1 LNDLYHLNRAMDYIE
16 QHLSE
21 EIDYKN
27 LSELALTSE
36 TYLKRLFSFLSGIPI
51 SEYIR
56 RRRMTQAGYELKNSN
71 IKVIDLAVKYG
82 YSSPDAFT
90 KAFYQIHG
98 MSPTDAR
105 EGSSILKTY
114 PKMTFRLD
122 IQGGESMDYKIIEKE
137 AFIIAG
143 YKTRAI
149 VTSDGESKDITSFLE
164 SMTDDHYNRLM
175 TISSGDFNGLPV
187 YVSTDIKETENE
199 RNQDF
204 YLGVP
209 VSEIIEGIDHLKVS
223 NKKWAVF
230 SIYGDWE
237 RIDETWTR
245 IYTEWFPSSDYEP
258 EEAPQIMASNDEKTE
273 IWVAVR

>member
-1 LNDLYHLNRAMDYIE
+1 MNDLYHLNRAMNYIE
-16 QHLSE
+16 EHLSE
-21 EIDYKN
+21 DIDYKD

-36 TYLKRLFSFLSGIPI
+36 TYFKRLFSFLSGIPI

-56 RRRMTQAGYELKNSN
+56 RRRLSHAGYELKNSN

-105 EGSSILKTY
+105 EESSILKTY

-122 IQGGESMDYKIIEKE
+122 IQGGESMDYKIIKKE

-143 YKTRAI
+143 HKTRAI
-149 VTSDGESKDITSFLE
+149 VTSDGESEDITSFLE
-164 SMTDDHYNRLM
+164 TMTDEHYNRLM
-175 TISSGDFNGLPV
+175 TISNGDFNGLPV

-199 RNQDF
+199 SNQDF
-204 YLGVP
+204 YVGVP
-209 VSEIIEGIDHLKVS
+209 VSEIPEGIDHLKVS
-223 NKKWAVF
+223 DKKWAVF

-237 RIDETWTR
+237 KINETWTR

-258 EEAPQIMASNDEKTE
+258 EEAPQIMSSDDERTE